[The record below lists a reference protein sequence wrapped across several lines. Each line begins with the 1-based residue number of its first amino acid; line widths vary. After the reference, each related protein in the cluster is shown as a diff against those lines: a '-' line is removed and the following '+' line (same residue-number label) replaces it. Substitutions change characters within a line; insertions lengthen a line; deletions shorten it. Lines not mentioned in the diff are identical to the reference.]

1 MAKPHHFIVTGAN
14 RGLGLALTTA
24 LVTRGDQVTAT
35 VRALP
40 LDARSALATFQA
52 LQPTRLQIYACDMT
66 KPESISRF
74 AAAMQAHD
82 IAGLINNAG
91 VWGDHQ
97 RIDNLNFA
105 EAAHLYQVN
114 ALAPLQLSLALR
126 TPLRRASGKI
136 LHITSGLA
144 SIAEN
149 QSGGNY
155 GYRMSKAALNM
166 MSKSLAIDLKA
177 DGIVSAVIEPGWVQ
191 TDMGGA
197 NAPTSIEDSVRG
209 LLEQF
214 DALDART
221 TGQYL
226 SYRGGTMPW

>member
-1 MAKPHHFIVTGAN
+1 MAKPQHVIVTGAN
-14 RGLGLALTTA
+14 RGLGLALTTN

-40 LDARSALATFQA
+40 LDSGSALATLQA
-52 LQPTRLQIYACDMT
+52 LHPTRLQIHACDMT
-66 KPESISRF
+66 KPESISAF
-74 AAAMQAHD
+74 AVAMQAHD

-97 RIDNLNFA
+97 RIDDLNFA

-126 TPLRRASGKI
+126 TPLRRGHGKI

-144 SIAEN
+144 SIADN

-177 DGIVSAVIEPGWVQ
+177 EGIVSAVVEPGWAQ
-191 TDMGGA
+191 TDMGGP
-197 NAPTSIEDSVRG
+197 NAPTTVEDSVRG
-209 LLEQF
+209 LIEQF
-214 DALDART
+214 DALNASAS
-221 TGQYL
+221 GQFL

>member
-1 MAKPHHFIVTGAN
+1 MSEPRHIIVTGAN
-14 RGLGLALTTA
+14 RGLGLG
-24 LVTRGDQVTAT
+24 LVTKLVQRGDQVIAT
-35 VRALP
+35 VRTLP
-40 LDARSALATFQA
+40 LDPSSALVLLHA
-52 LQPTRLQIYACDMT
+52 LHPAQLTIYACDMGQ
-66 KPESISRF
+66 PEQISAF
-74 AAAMQAHD
+74 AAAMQPHN

-97 RIDNLNFA
+97 SVDDLNFT

-126 TPLRRASGKI
+126 TPLRRGNGKI
-136 LHITSGLA
+136 MHITSGLA
-144 SIAEN
+144 SIADN

-177 DGIVSAVIEPGWVQ
+177 DGIVSAVVEPGWVQ
-191 TDMGGA
+191 TDMGGP
-197 NAPTSIEDSVRG
+197 NAPTTIEDSVRG
-209 LLEQF
+209 LIEQF
-214 DALDART
+214 DALNAGAS
-221 TGQYL
+221 GQFL